1 MKLDSA
7 PIAEGLLKVSLDG
20 RLDIDGVRAIDNRF
34 AFLTTTQRVNVIV
47 DLSAVSFLASIGIR
61 MLMTSARG
69 QKGRGGHFVVAA
81 AQPAV
86 EKVLVMAGIDQ
97 LIPMHSDIE
106 SAVTSI
112 STS

>member
-7 PIAEGLLKVSLDG
+7 PIGDDFLNVSLDG
-20 RLDIDGVRAIDNRF
+20 RLDIDGVRAIENRF
-34 AFLTTTQRVNVIV
+34 GFLTTTHRVNVIV
-47 DLSAVSFLASIGIR
+47 DLSEVSFLASIGIR

-69 QKGRGGHFVVAA
+69 QKGRGGHFVLAA

-97 LIPMHSDIE
+97 LIPMHSEVE
-106 SAVTSI
+106 SAVASI
-112 STS
+112 SAS